1 MPERGWEQNREQNP
15 EQPSG
20 AGLLQSLRNLGATLV
35 AVLQT
40 RLELLAT
47 DLEEERI
54 RLLQVLFWAA
64 AALFF
69 LGIGVLTLTLLVV
82 FLLWDE
88 KLVWAIVALAAILLA
103 IGAGLA
109 IGVRNRIHARP
120 RMFAASV
127 QELSRDKEELT
138 SR

>member
-1 MPERGWEQNREQNP
+1 MAEQGP
-15 EQPSG
+15 EQPS

-47 DLEEERI
+47 DLEEERT
-54 RLLQVLFWAA
+54 RLLQILFWAA

-69 LGIGVLTLTLLVV
+69 FGVAVLILALLVV
-82 FLLWDE
+82 LLLWE
-88 KLVWAIVALAAILLA
+88 ERRVGAIIALSVIFFM
-103 IGAGLA
+103 IGIGLA
-109 IGVRNRIHARP
+109 IGVRNRLRVRSRLFASNVEELARD
-120 RMFAASV
+120 
-127 QELSRDKEELT
+127 QKELT

>member
-1 MPERGWEQNREQNP
+1 LAEQGP
-15 EQPSG
+15 EQPS

-47 DLEEERI
+47 DLEEERT
-54 RLLQVLFWAA
+54 RLLQILFWAA

-69 LGIGVLTLTLLVV
+69 FGVAVLILALLVV
-82 FLLWDE
+82 LLLWE
-88 KLVWAIVALAAILLA
+88 ERRVGAIIALSAIFFM
-103 IGAGLA
+103 IGTGLA
-109 IGVRNRIHARP
+109 IGVRNRLRVRSRLFASNVEELARD
-120 RMFAASV
+120 
-127 QELSRDKEELT
+127 QEELT